1 MDWCWEGHERTG
13 FILDTLTPTSENIF
27 SGFIV
32 FVSQIMI
39 VNIYKHLLINHSC
52 NVVEVSPKGFF
63 AQKIQSGFLDQCQK
77 EGKRCMNWSN
87 RNYFDSYFKNENVE
101 ILRIKN
107 KREKIILHFR
117 SALFKNKTWLVVE
130 VVVIKKTKKKNKR
143 D

>member
-77 EGKRCMNWSN
+77 EEKGAWTEVTGIILIPTSRMKMSKFYRLKIKEKKLFFISARRC
-87 RNYFDSYFKNENVE
+87 
-101 ILRIKN
+101 LRIKLGWWS
-107 KREKIILHFR
+107 K
-117 SALFKNKTWLVVE
+117 
-130 VVVIKKTKKKNKR
+130 
-143 D
+143 